1 MTASSIVATY
11 RVQADA
17 DSAPQVA
24 RFIAHEQT
32 VELPP
37 AHVAR
42 YPALRELPG
51 KVLDIKPETDGGGQ
65 RVRIAY
71 PAHLAAAQ
79 LGQLLNLLY
88 GNISMMPGIRLVDV
102 ELPES
107 LLESFTGPQFGIQ
120 GVRALTGVY
129 GRPLLATAV
138 KPRGLPIADLA
149 RCVYDFALGG
159 GDIIKDDQNLVDEDF
174 ESFKARVDAC
184 ADAVERANVQ
194 TGRRCLYL
202 PHLASRAGE
211 LDRHAQF
218 VRQRGL
224 AGVLVCPLVVGID
237 TARALCAQHGLL
249 LMAHPALSGAYTNGC
264 HEGIAHHVLLGTLF
278 RLAGADISVFPAPGG
293 RFSNSQTQCRTIA
306 AALTEPLGDI
316 VAALPSPAGGMG
328 YEHLGE
334 LAGEYGADAVFLLGG
349 SLLSHSDDLRASTE
363 AFLQRIREHFDERLE
378 PPTTP
383 LQSACEM
390 PGLPSGPLRTLI
402 PMQGEFHWQDRPGQE
417 YKESAQLPFRGVR
430 RVELIGKSGERG
442 LFDLRY
448 FELDALG
455 HTSLEK
461 HLHTHVIIAARGVG
475 ELLIDGQSMPMSP
488 MDVAYVPPLAV
499 HQLRNSNDTPFGFF
513 CIVDR
518 DRDRPMSP

>member
-1 MTASSIVATY
+1 MTASPIVATY
-11 RVQADA
+11 RIQADA
-17 DSAPQVA
+17 DAAPQLA
-24 RFIAHEQT
+24 HFIAHEQT

-37 AHVAR
+37 AYVAR
-42 YPALRELPG
+42 FPALRELPG
-51 KVLDIKPETDGGGQ
+51 TVLDIQPEADGQSQ
-65 RVRIAY
+65 RVRIAF

-102 ELPES
+102 ELPDE
-107 LLESFTGPQFGIQ
+107 LLRHFAGPQFGLD
-120 GVRALTGVY
+120 GVRELTGVY
-129 GRPLLATAV
+129 DRPLLATAI

-149 RCVYDFALGG
+149 RVVSDFALGG
-159 GDIIKDDQNLVDEDF
+159 GDIIKDDQNLVDVDF

-184 ADAVERANVQ
+184 ADAVERANAQ

-224 AGVLVCPLVVGID
+224 AGVLVCPLVMGID
-237 TARALCAQHGLL
+237 TARNLCAEHGLL
-249 LMAHPALSGAYTNGC
+249 LMAHPALTGAYTNG
-264 HEGIAHHVLLGTLF
+264 HQEGIAHHVMLGTLF
-278 RLAGADISVFPAPGG
+278 RLAGADISIFPAPGG
-293 RFSNSQTQCRTIA
+293 RFANSQEQCQTIVQ
-306 AALTEPLGDI
+306 ALSTPLGNI
-316 VAALPSPAGGMG
+316 APALPSPAGGMG
-328 YEHLGE
+328 YEHLGK
-334 LAGEYGADAVFLLGG
+334 LATDYGADAVLLLGG
-349 SLLSHSDDLRASTE
+349 SLLGHSDDLRGSTQAYLE
-363 AFLQRIREHFDERLE
+363 RIREHFDERLE
-378 PPTTP
+378 TP
-383 LQSACEM
+383 EAAPQSACEL

-402 PMQGEFHWQDRPGQE
+402 PMQGEFHWRDRPDQQ

-430 RVELIGKSGERG
+430 RVELIGKNGERG

-448 FELDALG
+448 FELDAQG

-461 HLHTHVIIAARGVG
+461 HLHTHVIIAARGTG
-475 ELLIDGQSMPMSP
+475 ELVIDGQSKPMSP

-499 HQLRNSNDTPFGFF
+499 HQLRNSNDAPFGFF

>member
-1 MTASSIVATY
+1 MTSLIATY

-17 DSAPQVA
+17 DTAPQLA

-42 YPALRELPG
+42 FPALRELPG
-51 KVLDIKPETDGGGQ
+51 TVLDIRPEVDRTGQ

-102 ELPES
+102 ELPDA
-107 LLESFTGPQFGIQ
+107 LLDQFAGPQFGLH
-120 GVRALTGVY
+120 GVRALTGVH

-184 ADAVERANVQ
+184 ADAVERANAQ

-202 PHLASRAGE
+202 PHLAARAGE

-224 AGVLVCPLVVGID
+224 AGVLVCPLVTGID
-237 TARALCAQHGLL
+237 TARSLCAEHGLL
-249 LMAHPALSGAYTNGC
+249 LMAHPALSGAYTNGSD
-264 HEGIAHHVLLGTLF
+264 EGIAHHVLLGTLF
-278 RLAGADISVFPAPGG
+278 RLAGADISIFPAPGG
-293 RFSNSQTQCRTIA
+293 RFANSQTQCRAITAALSRPMGNIA
-306 AALTEPLGDI
+306 AALP
-316 VAALPSPAGGMG
+316 APAGGMG
-328 YEHLGE
+328 FEHL
-334 LAGEYGADAVFLLGG
+334 AGMGDEYGTDAVFLLGG
-349 SLLSHSDDLRASTE
+349 SLLGHSDDLRASTE
-363 AFLQRIREHFDERLE
+363 AFLERIREHFDERLE
-378 PPTTP
+378 APAIPP
-383 LQSACEM
+383 QSACEM
-390 PGLPSGPLRTLI
+390 PGLPSGTLRTLI
-402 PMQGEFHWQDRPGQE
+402 RMQGEFQWQDRPGEQ
-417 YKESAQLPFRGVR
+417 YKESTQLPFRGVR
-430 RVELIGKSGERG
+430 RVELIGRNGERG

-461 HLHTHVIIAARGVG
+461 HLHTHVIIAARGTG
-475 ELLIDGQSMPMSP
+475 ELLIDGQSKSMSP
-488 MDVAYVPPLAV
+488 MDIAYVPPLAV
-499 HQLRNSNDTPFGFF
+499 HQLRNSNDAPFGFF